1 MKTKCCY
8 SVVVFPVSFI
18 AGVSIIINDRKKK
31 INPTISAICMVLV
44 PFRKNNP
51 ATHSPK
57 KIKLSI

>member
-1 MKTKCCY
+1 MMYGGKKCCY

-44 PFRKNNP
+44 PFR
-51 ATHSPK
+51 
-57 KIKLSI
+57 